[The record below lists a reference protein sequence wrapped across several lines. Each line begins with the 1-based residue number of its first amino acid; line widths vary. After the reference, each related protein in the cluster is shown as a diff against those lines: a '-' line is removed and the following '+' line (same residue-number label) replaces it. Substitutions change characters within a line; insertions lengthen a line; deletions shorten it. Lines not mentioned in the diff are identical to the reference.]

1 VNASQ
6 SHQLQLPTTAI
17 IRHDATS
24 SDDWYTPPEIFEALD
39 LVFDLDVCAP
49 VGGVQWIPARR
60 YLTIEDDALTHAWE
74 GRVWMNPPYSNPGPF
89 VARWLEHGNGIALL
103 PMSKS
108 RWFGNLWASSAAL
121 SVQSNPALKFIRN
134 GERKQI
140 FMPMVFAAIGPDENV
155 EAIGRLGLLR

>member
-60 YLTIEDDALTHAWE
+60 YLTIEDDALTNAWE
-74 GRVWMNPPYSNPGPF
+74 GRVWMNPPYSNPAPF
-89 VARWLEHGNGIALL
+89 VARWLEHGNGVALL
-103 PMSKS
+103 PMSKA
-108 RWFGNLWASSAAL
+108 RWFGRLWESDARLVVNGSGT
-121 SVQSNPALKFIRN
+121 VNFIRE
-134 GERKQI
+134 GQRKQI
-140 FMPMVFAAIGPDENV
+140 FMPMVFAAIGPSENV
-155 EAIGRLGLLR
+155 EAIGRLGSLR